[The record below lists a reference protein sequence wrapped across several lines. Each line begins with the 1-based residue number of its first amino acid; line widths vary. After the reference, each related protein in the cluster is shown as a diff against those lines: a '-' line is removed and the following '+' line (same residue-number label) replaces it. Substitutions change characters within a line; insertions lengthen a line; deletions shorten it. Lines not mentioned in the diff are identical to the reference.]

1 MFYQKLGN
9 IPQKRHIQFRKPDGT
24 LYAEEL
30 ISTEGLYGILSN
42 VYHINLPPNIDFIE
56 PEREHYPPKEENSF
70 ILKPYHLK
78 TKDVLPKSDFVY
90 GRSTLFFNDDVE
102 ICLCKPKLE
111 MTYFYK
117 NVSCDELV
125 FVHEG
130 SGTLETNL
138 GNLDF
143 HKGDYIVIPR
153 NVLYQMK
160 SSPNSR
166 FLIFEANGPIK
177 IPQKYRNE
185 FGQFLEHSPYCERDI
200 RIPTLLN
207 TKDEKGDYTVK
218 IKRGYYIY
226 TMYYSYHPF
235 DIVGWDGY
243 YYPWIFNIEDFMPIT
258 GKIHQPFNVH
268 QTFEGAGFNVNS
280 FVSRL
285 LDYHPLAIPLPYNHT
300 NVDMDEM
307 TYYVEGQFS
316 GHKGIESGSVTM
328 HPSGIPHGPH
338 SRTIDKSI
346 GKDKTVETAI
356 MVDTAKPLKLTPFS
370 MGLSEDD
377 YAYSWKK

>member
-1 MFYQKLGN
+1 M
-9 IPQKRHIQFRKPDGT
+9 
-24 LYAEEL
+24 E
-30 ISTEGLYGILSN
+30 SS
-42 VYHINLPPNIDFIE
+42 
-56 PEREHYPPKEENSF
+56 
-70 ILKPYHLK
+70 
-78 TKDVLPKSDFVY
+78 
-90 GRSTLFFNDDVE
+90 
-102 ICLCKPKLE
+102 
-111 MTYFYK
+111 
-117 NVSCDELV
+117 
-125 FVHEG
+125 
-130 SGTLETNL
+130 
-138 GNLDF
+138 NLD
-143 HKGDYIVIPR
+143 KKINGEPKNSNESIRKIGDIP
-153 NVLYQMK
+153 
-160 SSPNSR
+160 
-166 FLIFEANGPIK
+166 I
-177 IPQKYRNE
+177 
-185 FGQFLEHSPYCERDI
+185 FLEDKRD
-200 RIPTLLN
+200 PS
-207 TKDEKGDYTVK
+207 VP
-218 IKRGYYIY
+218 
-226 TMYYSYHPF
+226 SS
-235 DIVGWDGY
+235 
-243 YYPWIFNIEDFMPIT
+243 FNIEDFMPIT